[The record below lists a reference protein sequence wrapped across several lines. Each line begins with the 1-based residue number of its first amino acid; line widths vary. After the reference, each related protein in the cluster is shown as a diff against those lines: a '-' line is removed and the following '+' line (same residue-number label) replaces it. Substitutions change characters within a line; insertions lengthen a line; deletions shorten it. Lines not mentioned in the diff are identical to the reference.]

1 MEVKDFMDLTILLGS
16 LMIGGF
22 LAFEILRPKPN
33 AVILEK
39 IGDNYYLT
47 KGFHNGHYLQHRG
60 LTFRIPSTY
69 EYWVRLGRG
78 FIRFKPKWMRFFYIQ
93 NTQLAEIK
101 EDKSGEEEEA
111 KSKITIDQKLFSDFM
126 KSETLTQ
133 ILRSFTIPKTTILMY
148 LIIGVAMGLMLGVI
162 LAGWVH
168 G

>member
-1 MEVKDFMDLTILLGS
+1 MEVKGFMDLTILLGS

-47 KGFHNGHYLQHRG
+47 KGFHNGYYLQHRG
-60 LTFRIPSTY
+60 LTFPIPSTY

-78 FIRFKPKWMRFFYIQ
+78 FIKFKPKWLRFFYIEDA
-93 NTQLAEIK
+93 QLAEIK
-101 EDKSGEEEEA
+101 EGRSEIA
-111 KSKITIDQKLFSDFM
+111 VNQKIISDFVR
-126 KSETLTQ
+126 SQTLSQ
-133 ILRSFTIPKTTILMY
+133 VLRSFTIPKTTLLLY
-148 LIIGVAMGLMLGVI
+148 LIIGAVMGLMLGII
-162 LAGWVH
+162 LAGWLPH

>member
-1 MEVKDFMDLTILLGS
+1 MDLTILLGS

-47 KGFHNGHYLQHRG
+47 KGFHNGYYLQHRG
-60 LTFRIPSTY
+60 LTFPIPSTY

-78 FIRFKPKWMRFFYIQ
+78 FTKFKPKWLRFFYIEDA
-93 NTQLAEIK
+93 QLAEIK
-101 EDKSGEEEEA
+101 EGRSEIA
-111 KSKITIDQKLFSDFM
+111 VNQKIISDFVR
-126 KSETLTQ
+126 SQTLSQ
-133 ILRSFTIPKTTILMY
+133 VLRSFTIPKTTLLLY
-148 LIIGVAMGLMLGVI
+148 LIIGAVMGLMLGII

-168 G
+168 V

>member
-1 MEVKDFMDLTILLGS
+1 MDLTILLGS

-47 KGFHNGHYLQHRG
+47 KGFHNGYYLQHRG
-60 LTFRIPSTY
+60 LTFPIPSSY

-101 EDKSGEEEEA
+101 EGGGEVEEGR
-111 KSKITIDQKLFSDFM
+111 
-126 KSETLTQ
+126 TQ
-133 ILRSFTIPKTTILMY
+133 IAVDQQLLSQFVRSQTLSQVLRSFTIPRMTLLLY
-148 LIIGVAMGLMLGVI
+148 LLIGAVMGLMLGII
-162 LAGWVH
+162 LAGWLPH

>member
-1 MEVKDFMDLTILLGS
+1 MDLTILLGS

-47 KGFHNGHYLQHRG
+47 KGFHNGYYLQHRG
-60 LTFRIPSTY
+60 LTFPIPSTY

-78 FIRFKPKWMRFFYIQ
+78 FIRFRPKWLRFFYIED
-93 NTQLAEIK
+93 TQLAEIK
-101 EDKSGEEEEA
+101 EGKSEIA
-111 KSKITIDQKLFSDFM
+111 VNQKIISDFVR
-126 KSETLTQ
+126 SQTLSQ
-133 ILRSFTIPKTTILMY
+133 VLRSFTIPKITLLLY
-148 LIIGVAMGLMLGVI
+148 LAIGAVMGLMLGII
-162 LAGWVH
+162 LAGWLPH

>member
-1 MEVKDFMDLTILLGS
+1 MDLTILLGS

-47 KGFHNGHYLQHRG
+47 KGFHNGYYLQHRG
-60 LTFRIPSTY
+60 LTFPIPSTY

-78 FIRFKPKWMRFFYIQ
+78 FIKFKPKWLRFFYIEDA
-93 NTQLAEIK
+93 QLAEIK
-101 EDKSGEEEEA
+101 EGRSEIA
-111 KSKITIDQKLFSDFM
+111 VNQKIISDFVR
-126 KSETLTQ
+126 SQTLSQ
-133 ILRSFTIPKTTILMY
+133 VLRSFTIPKTTLLLY
-148 LIIGVAMGLMLGVI
+148 LAIGAVMGLMLGII
-162 LAGWVH
+162 LAGWLPH

>member
-1 MEVKDFMDLTILLGS
+1 MDLTILLGS

-47 KGFHNGHYLQHRG
+47 KGFHNGYYLQHRG
-60 LTFRIPSTY
+60 LTFPIPSTY

-78 FIRFKPKWMRFFYIQ
+78 FIKFRPKWLRFFYIEDA
-93 NTQLAEIK
+93 QLAEIK
-101 EDKSGEEEEA
+101 EGRSEIA
-111 KSKITIDQKLFSDFM
+111 VNQKIISDFV
-126 KSETLTQ
+126 KSQTLSQ
-133 ILRSFTIPKTTILMY
+133 VLRSFTIPKTTLLLY
-148 LIIGVAMGLMLGVI
+148 LIIGAVMGLMLGII
-162 LAGWVH
+162 LAGWLPH

>member
-47 KGFHNGHYLQHRG
+47 KGFHNGYYLQHRG
-60 LTFRIPSTY
+60 LTFPIPSNY

-78 FIRFKPKWMRFFYIQ
+78 FKRFKPKWMRFFYIQ

-101 EDKSGEEEEA
+101 EGGGEAEEGRTRIAVDQQLLSQFVKS
-111 KSKITIDQKLFSDFM
+111 Q
-126 KSETLTQ
+126 TLSQ
-133 ILRSFTIPKTTILMY
+133 VLRSFTIPKTTLLLY
-148 LIIGVAMGLMLGVI
+148 LAIGAVMGLMLGVI

-168 G
+168 V

>member
-1 MEVKDFMDLTILLGS
+1 MEVKGFMDLTILLGS

-47 KGFHNGHYLQHRG
+47 KGFHNGYYLQHRG
-60 LTFRIPSTY
+60 LTFPIPSTY

-78 FIRFKPKWMRFFYIQ
+78 FIRFRPKWLRFFYIED
-93 NTQLAEIK
+93 TQLAEIK
-101 EDKSGEEEEA
+101 EGKSEIVVNQ
-111 KSKITIDQKLFSDFM
+111 KIISDFVR
-126 KSETLTQ
+126 SQTLSQ
-133 ILRSFTIPKTTILMY
+133 VLRSFTIPKTTLLLY
-148 LIIGVAMGLMLGVI
+148 LIIGAVMGLMLGII
-162 LAGWVH
+162 LAGWLPH

>member
-1 MEVKDFMDLTILLGS
+1 MDLTLLLAGG
-16 LMIGGF
+16 LIGGF
-22 LAFEILRPKPN
+22 LAFELLRPKPN

-39 IGDNYYLT
+39 IGENYYLA
-47 KGFHNGHYLQHRG
+47 KGYCNSYYLQHRG

-78 FIRFKPKWMRFFYIQ
+78 FIKFKPKWMRFFYIQ

-101 EDKSGEEEEA
+101 EDESEEGEEARSE
-111 KSKITIDQKLFSDFM
+111 ITVDQKLFSDFM

>member
-1 MEVKDFMDLTILLGS
+1 MDLKILLLGG
-16 LMIGGF
+16 IVGGF

-47 KGFHNGHYLQHRG
+47 KGFHNGYYLQHRG
-60 LTFRIPSTY
+60 LTFPIPSSY

-101 EDKSGEEEEA
+101 EGGGEVEEGR
-111 KSKITIDQKLFSDFM
+111 
-126 KSETLTQ
+126 TQ
-133 ILRSFTIPKTTILMY
+133 IAVNQQILSQFVRSQTLSQVLKSFTIPKTTILLY
-148 LIIGVAMGLMLGVI
+148 LIIGVVMGLMLGVI
-162 LAGWVH
+162 LAGWLPH

>member
-1 MEVKDFMDLTILLGS
+1 LDLTILL
-16 LMIGGF
+16 LGGIVGGY

-47 KGFHNGHYLQHRG
+47 KGFHNGYYLQHRG
-60 LTFRIPSTY
+60 LTFPIPSNY

-101 EDKSGEEEEA
+101 EGGGEVEEGR
-111 KSKITIDQKLFSDFM
+111 
-126 KSETLTQ
+126 TQ
-133 ILRSFTIPKTTILMY
+133 IAVDQQLLSQFVRSQTLSQVLRSFTIPKTTLLLY
-148 LIIGVAMGLMLGVI
+148 LAIGAVMGLMLGII

-168 G
+168 V

>member
-1 MEVKDFMDLTILLGS
+1 MDLTILLGS

-47 KGFHNGHYLQHRG
+47 KGFHNGYYLQHRG
-60 LTFRIPSTY
+60 LTFPIPSSY

-101 EDKSGEEEEA
+101 EGGGEVEEGR
-111 KSKITIDQKLFSDFM
+111 
-126 KSETLTQ
+126 TQ
-133 ILRSFTIPKTTILMY
+133 IAVDQQLLSQFVRSQTLSQVLRSFTIPRMTLLLY
-148 LIIGVAMGLMLGVI
+148 LLIGAVMGLMLGVI
-162 LAGWVH
+162 LAGWLPH

>member
-1 MEVKDFMDLTILLGS
+1 MDLTILLGS

-47 KGFHNGHYLQHRG
+47 KGFHNGYYLQHRG
-60 LTFRIPSTY
+60 LTFPIPSTY

-78 FIRFKPKWMRFFYIQ
+78 FIKFRPKWLRFFYIED
-93 NTQLAEIK
+93 TQLAEIK
-101 EDKSGEEEEA
+101 EGKSEIA
-111 KSKITIDQKLFSDFM
+111 VNQKIISDFV
-126 KSETLTQ
+126 KSQTLSQ
-133 ILRSFTIPKTTILMY
+133 VLRSFTIPKTTLLLY
-148 LIIGVAMGLMLGVI
+148 LVIGAVMGLMLGVI
-162 LAGWVH
+162 LAGWLPH

>member
-1 MEVKDFMDLTILLGS
+1 MDLTILL
-16 LMIGGF
+16 LGGIVGGY

-47 KGFHNGHYLQHRG
+47 KGFHNGYYLQHRG
-60 LTFRIPSTY
+60 LTFPIPSSY
-69 EYWVRLGRG
+69 EYWVRLGKG

-101 EDKSGEEEEA
+101 EDKSEEGEEARSEA
-111 KSKITIDQKLFSDFM
+111 TIDQKLFSDFM

>member
-1 MEVKDFMDLTILLGS
+1 MEVKGFMDLTILLGS

-47 KGFHNGHYLQHRG
+47 KGFHNGYYLQHRG
-60 LTFRIPSTY
+60 LTFPIPSTY

-78 FIRFKPKWMRFFYIQ
+78 FIRFRPKWLRFFYIED
-93 NTQLAEIK
+93 TQLAEIK
-101 EDKSGEEEEA
+101 EGRSEIA
-111 KSKITIDQKLFSDFM
+111 VNQKIISDFVR
-126 KSETLTQ
+126 SQTLSQ
-133 ILRSFTIPKTTILMY
+133 VLRSFTIPKTTLLLY
-148 LIIGVAMGLMLGVI
+148 LIIGAVMGLMLGII

-168 G
+168 V

>member
-1 MEVKDFMDLTILLGS
+1 MEVKGFMDLTILLGS

-47 KGFHNGHYLQHRG
+47 KGFHNGYYLQHRG
-60 LTFRIPSTY
+60 LTFPIPSTY

-78 FIRFKPKWMRFFYIQ
+78 FIKFRPKWLRFFYIED
-93 NTQLAEIK
+93 TQLAEIK
-101 EDKSGEEEEA
+101 EGKSEIA
-111 KSKITIDQKLFSDFM
+111 VNQKIISDFV
-126 KSETLTQ
+126 KSQTLSQ
-133 ILRSFTIPKTTILMY
+133 VLRSFTIPKTTLLLY
-148 LIIGVAMGLMLGVI
+148 LAIGAVMGLMLGII

-168 G
+168 V

>member
-1 MEVKDFMDLTILLGS
+1 MDLTLLLASG
-16 LMIGGF
+16 LIGGF
-22 LAFEILRPKPN
+22 LAFELLRPKPN

-47 KGFHNGHYLQHRG
+47 KGFHNDHYLQHRG
-60 LTFRIPSTY
+60 LTFPIPSTY

-78 FIRFKPKWMRFFYIQ
+78 FIKFKPKWMRFFYIQ

-101 EDKSGEEEEA
+101 ENKSEEGEEARSET
-111 KSKITIDQKLFSDFM
+111 TIDQKLFSDFM

-133 ILRSFTIPKTTILMY
+133 ILRSFTIPKTTLLLY
-148 LIIGVAMGLMLGVI
+148 LVIGAVMGLMLGVI
-162 LAGWVH
+162 LAGWLPH

>member
-1 MEVKDFMDLTILLGS
+1 MEVKGFMDLTILLGS

-47 KGFHNGHYLQHRG
+47 KGFHNGYYLQHRG
-60 LTFRIPSTY
+60 LTFPIPSTY

-78 FIRFKPKWMRFFYIQ
+78 FIKFRPKWLRFFYIED
-93 NTQLAEIK
+93 TQLAEIK
-101 EDKSGEEEEA
+101 EGKSEIA
-111 KSKITIDQKLFSDFM
+111 VNQKIISDFV
-126 KSETLTQ
+126 KSQTLSQ
-133 ILRSFTIPKTTILMY
+133 VLRSFTIPKTTLLLY
-148 LIIGVAMGLMLGVI
+148 LVIGAVMGLMLGVI
-162 LAGWVH
+162 LAGWLPH